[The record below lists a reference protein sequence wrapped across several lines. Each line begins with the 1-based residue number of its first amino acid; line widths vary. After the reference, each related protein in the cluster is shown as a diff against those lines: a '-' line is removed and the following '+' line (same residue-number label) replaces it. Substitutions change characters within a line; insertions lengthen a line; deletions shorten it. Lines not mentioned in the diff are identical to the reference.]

1 MMSFA
6 ERLVAFTPVGFVTE
20 LPRAGT
26 ALESPFVFDAAARE
40 IKQFAERGKVAIVE
54 EDCVCSDDGQVISRL
69 SFQRL
74 S

>member
-6 ERLVAFTPVGFVTE
+6 ESLIAFTPVGLVTE

-26 ALESPFVFDAAARE
+26 TLENPFVYDAAARE
-40 IKQFAERGKVAIVE
+40 IKQFAERGEVAIVV
-54 EDCVCSDDGQVISRL
+54 EDCVCSIDGQVISRL

>member
-6 ERLVAFTPVGFVTE
+6 ENLIAFTPVGLVAE

-26 ALESPFVFDAAARE
+26 ALENRYVYDAAARE
-40 IKQFAERGKVAIVE
+40 IKHHAERGRVAIVDE
-54 EDCVCSDDGQVISRL
+54 HCVRAGDGQVISRL
-69 SFQRL
+69 SFKRL